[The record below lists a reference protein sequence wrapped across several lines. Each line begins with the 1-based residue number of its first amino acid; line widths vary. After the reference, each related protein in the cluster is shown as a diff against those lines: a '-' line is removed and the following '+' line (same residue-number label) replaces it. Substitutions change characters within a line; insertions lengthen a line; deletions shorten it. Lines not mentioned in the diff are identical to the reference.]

1 METLTLT
8 VETVMTEPE
17 PLPVQQAFAA
27 MNKNLVI
34 TMNADSLPHTLPTAD
49 IAEDMAEDIAD
60 DMDDP
65 MADPDS
71 PSELYENDSQPGSDE
86 SREDHFSDDEE
97 EQEELEVEHEESEA
111 DFDGDNNEN
120 GGVPIQDHEI
130 PLIGAAPQPTPTAPS
145 TTSDLLSTTNAPHH
159 PSIHV
164 PKPTPYIPDPG
175 HLLITDPNPL
185 SPSPTEALL
194 TLTARDAAQ
203 SLLNHL
209 LTVCPIRRTATSS
222 IEMTLPAPIFQLPR
236 EKAIPVPKAP
246 TKWEVFAKKKGI
258 GKGRQ
263 DGVDKGTGERR
274 AGKMVYDEGKGE
286 WVPKWGYKGRNTDG
300 EGEWLVEIDEKAEK
314 RKREAGSGGAA
325 GKVSGGK
332 GTAGKVSSG
341 NGGTGAG
348 DDPRGL
354 KRVERKERVKR
365 NERAQRVN
373 ERKGRVGKN

>member
-1 METLTLT
+1 METLTPT
-8 VETVMTEPE
+8 VDTVMTEPE

-34 TMNADSLPHTLPTAD
+34 TMNADSLPQTLPITD
-49 IAEDMAEDIAD
+49 VAEDITD
-60 DMDDP
+60 DMDDQ
-65 MADPDS
+65 MADPDN

-97 EQEELEVEHEESEA
+97 EQEELEVEYEESEA
-111 DFDGDNNEN
+111 DFDGDNNDD

-130 PLIGAAPQPTPTAPS
+130 PLIGAPPQPTPTATS
-145 TTSDLLSTTNAPHH
+145 ITSDLPSTINAPHH

-164 PKPTPYIPDPG
+164 QKPTPYIPDPG

-185 SPSPTEALL
+185 SSSPTEALL

-236 EKAIPVPKAP
+236 EKAVPVPKAP

-258 GKGRQ
+258 GKGKQ
-263 DGVDKGTGERR
+263 DGVDEGTGDRR

-286 WVPKWGYKGRNTDG
+286 WVPKWGYKGRNKDG

-314 RKREAGSGGAA
+314 KKREAGSGGASGKMSSGKGA
-325 GKVSGGK
+325 VGKVSASK
-332 GTAGKVSSG
+332 S
-341 NGGTGAG
+341 GTGAG

-354 KRVERKERVKR
+354 KRSERKERVKR
-365 NERAQRVN
+365 NERAQRAN
-373 ERKGRVGKN
+373 ERKGRVGKK